1 MSTWFLI
8 SNIRRLNSWNKCSR
22 GERGEVN
29 IKVVLLWTIQ
39 WCFCSLRVQKVFHS
53 CRAVGDGVRPPVG
66 RGGRGQATLSSKA
79 HWKVSWPSLE
89 SVLCLSDPKQLLTS
103 SPPTFPGTTT
113 SWPRVVGKLVPILT
127 APPTQP
133 LLLPMRPLSKH
144 FTFSKYSHS
153 WCLMLG
159 YRISLWAIMP
169 CTYDPDHLYLER

>member
-1 MSTWFLI
+1 MSMWFLI
-8 SNIRRLNSWNKCSR
+8 SNIRRLNSWNKYSGGKWILKLCCCGQFNDVFAVESP
-22 GERGEVN
+22 
-29 IKVVLLWTIQ
+29 
-39 WCFCSLRVQKVFHS
+39 KVFHS
-53 CRAVGDGVRPPVG
+53 CRAVGDDGVRPPVG

-113 SWPRVVGKLVPILT
+113 SWPRVAGKLVPILT

-159 YRISLWAIMP
+159 YRISL
-169 CTYDPDHLYLER
+169 